1 MSIFVST
8 GVFATGTTAPVLGTT
23 DNILGVENED
33 LRAGNVS
40 MDTIPQVI
48 VYVIEFLIGIAGTVA
63 IVALIYNAVQMQ
75 LHSGIMG
82 DTSGVDKAKKWM
94 IGSLIGFLVAILAW
108 FLVTRF
114 VEVLSNIS

>member
-1 MSIFVST
+1 MKFVVFILLLTASIFVST

-48 VYVIEFLIGIAGTVA
+48 VSVIEFLIGIAGTIA
-63 IVALIYNAVQMQ
+63 IVGLIYNAVQMQ

-82 DTSGVDKAKKWM
+82 DTSGVDKAKK
-94 IGSLIGFLVAILAW
+94 
-108 FLVTRF
+108 
-114 VEVLSNIS
+114 

>member
-1 MSIFVST
+1 
-8 GVFATGTTAPVLGTT
+8 
-23 DNILGVENED
+23 
-33 LRAGNVS
+33 

-82 DTSGVDKAKKWM
+82 DTSGVDKAKK
-94 IGSLIGFLVAILAW
+94 
-108 FLVTRF
+108 
-114 VEVLSNIS
+114 